1 MTRRPETVSLAPV
14 RGYNPATVA
23 PRERRPETAHRQKEQ
38 MSDTEQTRPHDGD
51 AAFIQALAELLN
63 RNELTE
69 LTVKR
74 EYGENRN
81 HDYG

>member
-1 MTRRPETVSLAPV
+1 
-14 RGYNPATVA
+14 
-23 PRERRPETAHRQKEQ
+23 

-74 EYGENRN
+74 EYGENDKLTVELSK
-81 HDYG
+81 HLIL

>member
-1 MTRRPETVSLAPV
+1 
-14 RGYNPATVA
+14 
-23 PRERRPETAHRQKEQ
+23 

-74 EYGENRN
+74 EYGENDKLTVELSKHGKQVIVQAAATPAAPPADPRS
-81 HDYG
+81 